1 MLGAFAEKWM
11 AIMPTRLSTP
21 YVAWD
26 FASVLLTKTLRS
38 TTFRLALISIGV
50 FGAVV
55 IALFTYVYWSTTAFV
70 LSRSDSAIEAER
82 ATLRHIYDTSGR
94 EGLTQA
100 INRRSNATH
109 FDGSV
114 YLLSDGSFAPVA
126 GNLKTWP
133 TVKGEG
139 QWSEFRSD
147 ALDPQAA
154 PTQVLLRAT
163 WETLPDG
170 FHLLVGQDIT
180 ELDRFV
186 SKIYAALAF
195 AVLLIFILAAVA
207 SVSVT
212 RRTVGRIESI
222 NMTSRA
228 IMESGLGR
236 RIPVR
241 GTQDEW
247 DHLAQNLN
255 SMLERIESLMA
266 EVKQVS
272 DNVAH
277 DLRTPLAR
285 MRGRLEKA
293 SIDKSTPD
301 RDQSL
306 ISETMADLDDVLRMF
321 SSLTRISQIEAA
333 NRTAGFRV
341 VNLSDIATEVAEL
354 FDAAAEAQG
363 GRVTVSGN
371 ATLYIRADRDLL
383 FDAIS
388 NLVDNAIKHGLQ
400 GGHVS
405 IGLDQKDAEAVLS
418 VSDDGPGIPSEEFAR
433 VFKRFYRLERSR
445 SMPGNGL
452 GLSLVAAVA
461 RLHGASIKL
470 IDNAPGLRVDLRFP
484 VVDSIG
490 EKTHPQTV
498 ATVD

>member
-1 MLGAFAEKWM
+1 
-11 AIMPTRLSTP
+11 MPTRLSTP

-38 TTFRLALISIGV
+38 TTFRLALFSIGV

-55 IALFTYVYWSTTAFV
+55 IALFTYVYWSTTGFV

-82 ATLRHIYDTSGR
+82 ATLRNIYDTSGR
-94 EGLTQA
+94 EGLTRA

-109 FDGSV
+109 IDASV
-114 YLLSDGSFAPVA
+114 YLLSAGSFVPVA

-147 ALDPQAA
+147 TLDPQAA
-154 PTQVLLRAT
+154 PTQVLLRTT

-180 ELDRFV
+180 ELGRFA

-341 VNLSDIATEVAEL
+341 VNLSDVATEVAEL

-363 GRVTVSGN
+363 GRVDVSGN

-388 NLVDNAIKHGLQ
+388 NLLDNAIKHGRQ

-405 IGLDQKDAEAVLS
+405 IGLDRKDAEAILS
-418 VSDDGPGIPSEEFAR
+418 VSDDGPGIPSEAFAR

-461 RLHGASIKL
+461 RLHGAGIKL
-470 IDNAPGLRVDLRFP
+470 IDNAPGLRVDLLFP
-484 VVDSIG
+484 VVDSIS

-498 ATVD
+498 AAVV